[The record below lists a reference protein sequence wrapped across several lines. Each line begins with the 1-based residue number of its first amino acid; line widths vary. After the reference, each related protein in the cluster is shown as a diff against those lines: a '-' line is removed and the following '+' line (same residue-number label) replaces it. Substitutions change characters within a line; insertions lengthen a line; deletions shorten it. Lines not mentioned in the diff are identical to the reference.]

1 MMLAMVG
8 GQMTGT
14 IGRIFLGMAALLAAA
29 ATPSLAQTGADFYK
43 GKTIT
48 YIVATP
54 PGGGYDFWG
63 RLVAEYMQKHL
74 PGSTVVVKNMPGAGH
89 LVGANATY
97 AAKPDGL
104 TIGSFNTGLIYAQV
118 IKHDGAKFDLTKMSW
133 IGKAT
138 TDPRVIAIASHSP
151 IKTFDELRAQK
162 EPVNFATSGGGTSS
176 DFVEIHM
183 LANVFKLNLKILTG
197 YSGNE
202 RRLAMRRGEIAGT
215 TGSRSS
221 FGSFVQDGHGRFI
234 AQIGGKD
241 TDVPQLKDLAKD
253 PAAKALVT
261 MLQAQGDVAR
271 LTAGPPGIP
280 QDRLDALRDAYRKA
294 MEDPELQAKAE
305 KLERSVEPAYGEE
318 VAEMV
323 KAALNQPP
331 EIVEL
336 LKKTLEKPKTEA
348 VAEPK

>member
-1 MMLAMVG
+1 MS
-8 GQMTGT
+8 
-14 IGRIFLGMAALLAAA
+14 AALAIALSFASF
-29 ATPSLAQTGADFYK
+29 TPSLAQTGADFYK
-43 GKTIT
+43 GKNIT

-63 RLVAEYMQKHL
+63 RLVAEYLQKYL

-97 AAKPDGL
+97 AAKADGL
-104 TIGSFNTGLIYAQV
+104 TIGTFNTGLIYAQV
-118 IKHDGAKFDLTKMSW
+118 IKLDTAKFDLSKMSW

-176 DFVEIHM
+176 DFVEINM

-221 FGSFVQDGHGRFI
+221 FGSFVQEGQGRFI
-234 AQIGGKD
+234 AQIGGSD

-253 PAAKALVT
+253 QAAKALVL

-271 LTAGPPGIP
+271 LTAGPPGSP
-280 QDRLDALRDAYRKA
+280 QDRLDALRNAYRKA
-294 MEDPELQAKAE
+294 MEDPELRAKAE
-305 KLERSVEPAYGEE
+305 KLERSVEPAYGED
-318 VAEMV
+318 VADMV

-331 EIVEL
+331 EIVEM
-336 LKKTLEKPKTEA
+336 LKKALETPQN
-348 VAEPK
+348 

>member
-1 MMLAMVG
+1 MRPGWLTRALAIACAV
-8 GQMTGT
+8 
-14 IGRIFLGMAALLAAA
+14 AAFV
-29 ATPSLAQTGADFYK
+29 TPSLAQTGADFYK
-43 GKTIT
+43 GKTVT

-89 LVGANATY
+89 MVGANATY
-97 AAKPDGL
+97 AARPDGL
-104 TIGSFNTGLIYAQV
+104 TIGTFNTGLVYAQV
-118 IKHDGAKFDLTKMSW
+118 IKHDGVKFDLTKYSW

-151 IKTFDELRAQK
+151 IKTFDDLRAQK

-221 FGSFVQDGHGRFI
+221 FGTFVQDGHGWFI
-234 AQIGGKD
+234 AQIGGSD

-253 PAAKALVT
+253 ASSKALVS

-294 MEDPELQAKAE
+294 LEDPELQAKAE
-305 KLERSVEPAYGEE
+305 KMERSVEPAYGED
-318 VAEMV
+318 VANMI

-331 EIVEL
+331 EIAEM
-336 LKKTLEKPKTEA
+336 LKKTLEQPKQ
-348 VAEPK
+348 

>member
-1 MMLAMVG
+1 MLKSFRPVSIA
-8 GQMTGT
+8 
-14 IGRIFLGMAALLAAA
+14 AALLAGFVAPAA
-29 ATPSLAQTGADFYK
+29 AQTGADFYK
-43 GKTIT
+43 GKTVT

-63 RLVAEYMQKHL
+63 RLVAEYLQKYL

-104 TIGSFNTGLIYAQV
+104 TIGTFNTGLIYAQV
-118 IKHDGAKFDLTKMSW
+118 IKHDGAKFDLSKMSW

-151 IKTFDELRAQK
+151 IKSFDELRAQK

-221 FGSFVQDGHGRFI
+221 FGSFVQEGQGRFI
-234 AQIGGKD
+234 AQIGGSD
-241 TDVPQLKDLAKD
+241 TDVPQLKELARD
-253 PAAKALVT
+253 PSAKALVS
-261 MLQAQGDVAR
+261 MLQAQGDIAR

-280 QDRLDALRDAYRKA
+280 QDRLDALRAAYRKA

-305 KLERSVEPAYGEE
+305 KLERSVEPAYGED
-318 VAEMV
+318 VAQMV
-323 KAALNQPP
+323 KAALKQPP
-331 EIVEL
+331 DIVEM
-336 LKKTLEKPKTEA
+336 LKKTLEQPQN
-348 VAEPK
+348 

>member
-1 MMLAMVG
+1 MPKNG
-8 GQMTGT
+8 GEMTGKF
-14 IGRIFLGMAALLAAA
+14 GRSFLVMATLTVFATLAAPA
-29 ATPSLAQTGADFYK
+29 FAQTGADFYK
-43 GKTIT
+43 GKTVT

-63 RLVAEYMQKHL
+63 RLVAEYMQKYL
-74 PGSTVVVKNMPGAGH
+74 PGSTVVVKNMGGAGH

-118 IKHDGAKFDLTKMSW
+118 IKHDGAKFDLSKMSW

-151 IKTFDELRAQK
+151 IKTFDDLRAQK

-197 YSGNE
+197 YSGTE
-202 RRLAMRRGEIAGT
+202 RRLAMRRGEIVGT

-234 AQIGGKD
+234 AQIGGRD
-241 TDVPQLKDLAKD
+241 TDVPQLRDLAKD

-331 EIVEL
+331 EIVEML
-336 LKKTLEKPKTEA
+336 RKTLEQPQN
-348 VAEPK
+348 

>member
-1 MMLAMVG
+1 MPGKLKS
-8 GQMTGT
+8 
-14 IGRIFLGMAALLAAA
+14 LSLAALALALLLAPAA
-29 ATPSLAQTGADFYK
+29 AQTGADFYK
-43 GKTIT
+43 GKTVT

-63 RLVAEYMQKHL
+63 RLVAEYLQKYL

-97 AAKPDGL
+97 AAKADGL
-104 TIGSFNTGLIYAQV
+104 TIGTFNTGLIYAQV
-118 IKHDGAKFDLTKMSW
+118 IKHDGAKFDLSKMSW

-151 IKTFDELRAQK
+151 IRNFDELRAQQ

-221 FGSFVQDGHGRFI
+221 FGSFVQEGQGRFI
-234 AQIGGKD
+234 AQIGGSD
-241 TDVPQLKDLAKD
+241 TDVPQLKDLARD
-253 PAAKALVT
+253 ASAKALVS
-261 MLQAQGDVAR
+261 MLQAQGDIAR

-280 QDRLDALRDAYRKA
+280 QDRLDALRAAYRKA

-305 KLERSVEPAYGEE
+305 KLERSVEPAYGDD
-318 VAEMV
+318 VAQMV

-331 EIVEL
+331 DIVEM
-336 LKKTLEKPKTEA
+336 LKKTLAQPQN
-348 VAEPK
+348 

>member
-1 MMLAMVG
+1 MTAIVG
-8 GQMTGT
+8 K
-14 IGRIFLGMAALLAAA
+14 ILLGMAAFVGLATAAA
-29 ATPSLAQTGADFYK
+29 PSLAQGGADFYK
-43 GKTIT
+43 GKTVT

-63 RLVAEYMQKHL
+63 RLVSEYMQKHL

-89 LVGANATY
+89 LVGANALY
-97 AAKPDGL
+97 ASKPDGL

-118 IKHDGAKFDLTKMSW
+118 IKHDGAKFDLSKMSW
-133 IGKAT
+133 VGKAT
-138 TDPRVIAIASHSP
+138 TDPRVVAIASHSP
-151 IKTFDELRAQK
+151 VMSFEDLRAAK

-241 TDVPQLKDLAKD
+241 TDVPQLRDLVRD
-253 PAAKALVT
+253 PAALSLIALV
-261 MLQAQGDVAR
+261 QSQGDIAR

-280 QDRLDALRDAYRKA
+280 PAVLDALRDAYRKA
-294 MEDPELQAKAE
+294 LEDKELQEKAA
-305 KLERSVEPAYGEE
+305 KLERPVEPGYGDE
-318 VAEMV
+318 VLNAIV
-323 KAALNQPP
+323 TALKQPP
-331 EIVEL
+331 ETVAL
-336 LKKTLEKPKTEA
+336 LAQALKKK
-348 VAEPK
+348 

>member
-1 MMLAMVG
+1 MLKSFRPVSIA
-8 GQMTGT
+8 
-14 IGRIFLGMAALLAAA
+14 AALLAGFVAPAA
-29 ATPSLAQTGADFYK
+29 AQTGADFYK
-43 GKTIT
+43 GKTVT

-63 RLVAEYMQKHL
+63 RLVAEYLQKYL

-104 TIGSFNTGLIYAQV
+104 TIGTFNTGLIYAQV
-118 IKHDGAKFDLTKMSW
+118 IKHDGAKFDLSKMSW

-151 IKTFDELRAQK
+151 IKSFDELRAQK

-221 FGSFVQDGHGRFI
+221 FGSFVQEGQGRFI
-234 AQIGGKD
+234 AQIGGSD
-241 TDVPQLKDLAKD
+241 TDVPQLKELARD
-253 PAAKALVT
+253 PSAKALVS
-261 MLQAQGDVAR
+261 MLQAQGDIAR

-280 QDRLDALRDAYRKA
+280 QDRLDALRAAYRKA

-305 KLERSVEPAYGEE
+305 KLERSVEPAYGED
-318 VAEMV
+318 VAQMV
-323 KAALNQPP
+323 KAALKQPP
-331 EIVEL
+331 DIVEM
-336 LKKTLEKPKTEA
+336 LKTTLAQPQN
-348 VAEPK
+348 

>member
-1 MMLAMVG
+1 MRGKPTITISAVCAIALSFAML
-8 GQMTGT
+8 
-14 IGRIFLGMAALLAAA
+14 
-29 ATPSLAQTGADFYK
+29 TPSLAQTGADFYK

-63 RLVAEYMQKHL
+63 RLVAEYMQKYL

-89 LVGANATY
+89 LVGANAVY
-97 AAKPDGL
+97 ASKADGL

-118 IKHDGAKFDLTKMSW
+118 IKLDTAKFDLSKMAW

-151 IKTFDELRAQK
+151 IKTFEELRAQK

-202 RRLAMRRGEIAGT
+202 RRLAMRRGEIVGT

-221 FGSFVQDGHGRFI
+221 FGSFVQEGQGRFI
-234 AQIGGKD
+234 AQIGGSD

-253 PAAKALVT
+253 PSAKALVS
-261 MLQAQGDVAR
+261 MLQAQGDIAR

-294 MEDPELQAKAE
+294 MEDPELRAKAE
-305 KLERSVEPAYGEE
+305 KLERSVEPAYGED
-318 VAEMV
+318 VANMV

-331 EIVEL
+331 EIVEM
-336 LKKTLEKPKTEA
+336 LKKVLETPQN
-348 VAEPK
+348 

>member
-1 MMLAMVG
+1 MSA
-8 GQMTGT
+8 TFA
-14 IGRIFLGMAALLAAA
+14 RNFLVLGASAALLAA
-29 ATPSLAQTGADFYK
+29 TPLLAQAGADFYK
-43 GKTIT
+43 GKTVT

-74 PGSTVVVKNMPGAGH
+74 PGSTVIVKNMPGAGH

-104 TIGSFNTGLIYAQV
+104 TIGTFNTGLIYAQV
-118 IKHDGAKFDLTKMSW
+118 IKHDGAKFDLSKMSW
-133 IGKAT
+133 IGKAAT
-138 TDPRVIAIASHSP
+138 EPRVVAIASHSP
-151 IKTFDELRAQK
+151 IKSLDELRASK
-162 EPVNFATSGGGTSS
+162 ELVNFATSGGGTSS
-176 DFVEIHM
+176 DFVETHM
-183 LANVFKLNLKILTG
+183 LANVLKLPIKILTG

-202 RRLAMRRGEIAGT
+202 RRLAMRRGEIVGAM
-215 TGSRSS
+215 GSRSS

-234 AQIGGKD
+234 AQIGGNDK
-241 TDVPQLKDLAKD
+241 DVPQLKDLVTD
-253 PAAKALVT
+253 PAGKALIA
-261 MLQAQGDVAR
+261 MLQTQGDISR

-318 VAEMV
+318 LLKLVNS
-323 KAALNQPP
+323 ALNQPP
-331 EIVEL
+331 EIVLL
-336 LKKTLEKPKTEA
+336 LKQTLEKPDETK
-348 VAEPK
+348 K

>member
-1 MMLAMVG
+1 MLKSFRPVSIA
-8 GQMTGT
+8 
-14 IGRIFLGMAALLAAA
+14 AALLAGFVAPAA
-29 ATPSLAQTGADFYK
+29 AQTGADFYK
-43 GKTIT
+43 GKTVT

-63 RLVAEYMQKHL
+63 RLVAEYLQKYL

-104 TIGSFNTGLIYAQV
+104 TIGTFNTGLIYAQV
-118 IKHDGAKFDLTKMSW
+118 IKHDGAKFDLSKMSW

-151 IKTFDELRAQK
+151 IKSFDELRAQK

-221 FGSFVQDGHGRFI
+221 FGSFVQEGQGRFI
-234 AQIGGKD
+234 AQIGGSD
-241 TDVPQLKDLAKD
+241 TDVPQLKELARD
-253 PAAKALVT
+253 PSAKALVS
-261 MLQAQGDVAR
+261 MLQAQGDIAR

-280 QDRLDALRDAYRKA
+280 QDRLDALRAAYRKA

-305 KLERSVEPAYGEE
+305 KLERSVEPAYGED
-318 VAEMV
+318 VAQMV

-331 EIVEL
+331 DIVEM
-336 LKKTLEKPKTEA
+336 LKKTLEQPQN
-348 VAEPK
+348 

>member
-1 MMLAMVG
+1 MAATFG
-8 GQMTGT
+8 K
-14 IGRIFLGMAALLAAA
+14 IFLGMAAFAGLAAA
-29 ATPSLAQTGADFYK
+29 ATPSLAQSGADFYK
-43 GKTIT
+43 GKTVT

-63 RLVAEYMQKHL
+63 RLVAEYMQKYL

-97 AAKPDGL
+97 TSKPDGL

-118 IKHDGAKFDLTKMSW
+118 IKHDGAKFDLRKMSW

-138 TDPRVIAIASHSP
+138 TDPRVIAIASHAP
-151 IKTFDELRAQK
+151 ITSFEHLRAAK

-241 TDVPQLKDLAKD
+241 TDVPQLRDLAKD
-253 PAAKALVT
+253 PAGKALVT

-305 KLERSVEPAYGEE
+305 KLERSVEPAYGDE
-318 VAEMV
+318 VAGMV

-336 LKKTLEKPKTEA
+336 LKKTLETPKTEA
-348 VAEPK
+348 AAEPK

>member
-1 MMLAMVG
+1 MPGKLKSVALAG
-8 GQMTGT
+8 
-14 IGRIFLGMAALLAAA
+14 LALALLLAPA
-29 ATPSLAQTGADFYK
+29 SAQTGADFYK
-43 GKTIT
+43 GKTVT

-63 RLVAEYMQKHL
+63 RLVAEYLQKYL
-74 PGSTVVVKNMPGAGH
+74 PGSTVIVKNMPGAGH

-97 AAKPDGL
+97 AAKADGL
-104 TIGSFNTGLIYAQV
+104 TIGTFNTGLIYAQV
-118 IKHDGAKFDLTKMSW
+118 IKHDGAKFDLSRMSW

-151 IKTFDELRAQK
+151 IRSFDELRAQK

-221 FGSFVQDGHGRFI
+221 FGSFVQEGQGRFI
-234 AQIGGKD
+234 AQIGGSD
-241 TDVPQLKDLAKD
+241 TDVPQLKDLARD
-253 PAAKALVT
+253 ASAKALVS
-261 MLQAQGDVAR
+261 MLQAQGDIAR

-280 QDRLDALRDAYRKA
+280 QDRLDALRAAYRRA
-294 MEDPELQAKAE
+294 MQDPELQAKAE
-305 KLERSVEPAYGEE
+305 KLERSVEPAYGED
-318 VAEMV
+318 VANMV

-331 EIVEL
+331 DIVEM
-336 LKKTLEKPKTEA
+336 LKKTLEQPQN
-348 VAEPK
+348 

>member
-1 MMLAMVG
+1 
-8 GQMTGT
+8 
-14 IGRIFLGMAALLAAA
+14 MAALAGLVA
-29 ATPSLAQTGADFYK
+29 ATPALAQTGADFYK
-43 GKTIT
+43 GKTLT

-63 RLVAEYMQKHL
+63 RLVAEYMQKYL
-74 PGSTVVVKNMPGAGH
+74 PGSTVIVKNMPGAGH

-104 TIGSFNTGLIYAQV
+104 TIGTFNTGLIYAQV
-118 IKHDGAKFDLTKMSW
+118 IKLDGAKFDLSKMSW

-138 TDPRVIAIASHSP
+138 SDPRVIAIASHSP
-151 IKTFDELRAQK
+151 IKTFDDLRAQK
-162 EPVNFATSGGGTSS
+162 APVNFATSGGGTSS
-176 DFVEIHM
+176 DFVEINM

-197 YSGNE
+197 YSGTE

-221 FGSFVQDGHGRFI
+221 FGSFVQEGQGRFI
-234 AQIGGKD
+234 AQIGGND

-253 PAAKALVT
+253 PSAKALVS
-261 MLQAQGDVAR
+261 MLQAQGDIAR

-280 QDRLDALRDAYRKA
+280 QDRLDALRAAYRKA
-294 MEDPELQAKAE
+294 MEDPEMQAKAE
-305 KLERSVEPAYGEE
+305 KLERSVEPAYGED
-318 VAEMV
+318 VANMI

-331 EIVEL
+331 EIVDM
-336 LKKTLEKPKTEA
+336 LKKTLEQPQN
-348 VAEPK
+348 